1 MQRTVRKIMGL
12 KWEMSVKLRR
22 DFLLRN
28 ADLEKLNYQFAKSV
42 TGVKIKSYVESND
55 TSLTVLSK
63 TDKGGKAPTTIRL
76 CIVDSRSGK
85 LSTSDSPVEDEEVIQ
100 LNTTHV
106 GAPRFMGESTL
117 YALYIDEIATLVTGF
132 SKEERAA
139 YQTFNNAIMTGIKVD
154 VHQFYNVGNEGEPA
168 SMKILSANPSLQN
181 FLKLGPAKCMDAR
194 MRGYYQTSPPIDDA
208 NIPSIDERIA
218 MEPVQP
224 PSISNYSTTIKS
236 AAEIGPAIQPLPL
249 PTVAILPFDDT
260 HAASDISGASS
271 SLAPNAPAAA
281 PLPHSNAKR
290 PSQTTDFATTRSTD
304 HLVPKPATEAGNPIQ
319 SGDQTETDGIHL
331 FPLPSP
337 SSGRFKWIH
346 MPFTHTGWVP
356 HVLTTI
362 SEEKKDLSL
371 HSSLLM
377 DQMWSS
383 QHNSSRHA
391 SPHARFVKSSVK
403 CLWPKDAEKSPTEM
417 IATPAS
423 ATNDIQLVV
432 YLPYLHWDSFGNL
445 QKRADIIER
454 RRKQAYA
461 RPVPEDV
468 AKGKSLEHKLVWQ
481 YLTLDRPIHCRRTLD
496 QYGYPSLR
504 NTSVRDRDQI
514 LYKRTRVEPPQQS
527 SKEPATKSKAPQLK
541 AQPKQPPAG
550 QESLPSP
557 SGDDEAAK
565 VLMVDQLWLWIIDE
579 STVVTFF
586 ASKEQEDKDR
596 GLRGEGNLRNEIYRD
611 VNGDYA
617 HQCAD
622 PFDFAALAVYHAVK
636 VLLDRTIDRNL
647 RAFEIFEEY
656 INILT
661 EQQNAS
667 FKRFR
672 NEHGFE
678 KAKNDAESHL
688 DNRKDLDALLEL
700 RDIDD
705 ELKMIEKLVKEQQ
718 ECVKDMLKQ
727 YQHLNEYHEKG
738 FNGTNFLIQIE
749 HTLTEN
755 KERIV
760 SMLASAHV
768 AQTAFKE
775 LLDMKQKQ
783 ASIVEAHLARE
794 QTILTRQQTGA
805 AVEQAR
811 IVMIFTIVTIIFLPL
826 SFFASVFG
834 INSREWAQAPN
845 SYPTL
850 NTIFTYMSTIS
861 VTVIILA
868 LLVAFNR
875 YTRRLLVKVWKYIG
889 LPLMPIFKRIKHKR
903 RRSTDQA
910 SAEEGMSALVSALD
924 LEKEAAVHTE
934 RAKRLLA
941 LSRSYSHMNL
951 EDKRWLKGQGIANGK
966 VA

>member
-1 MQRTVRKIMGL
+1 M
-12 KWEMSVKLRR
+12 
-22 DFLLRN
+22 
-28 ADLEKLNYQFAKSV
+28 
-42 TGVKIKSYVESND
+42 
-55 TSLTVLSK
+55 
-63 TDKGGKAPTTIRL
+63 
-76 CIVDSRSGK
+76 
-85 LSTSDSPVEDEEVIQ
+85 
-100 LNTTHV
+100 
-106 GAPRFMGESTL
+106 
-117 YALYIDEIATLVTGF
+117 
-132 SKEERAA
+132 
-139 YQTFNNAIMTGIKVD
+139 
-154 VHQFYNVGNEGEPA
+154 
-168 SMKILSANPSLQN
+168 
-181 FLKLGPAKCMDAR
+181 
-194 MRGYYQTSPPIDDA
+194 
-208 NIPSIDERIA
+208 
-218 MEPVQP
+218 
-224 PSISNYSTTIKS
+224 
-236 AAEIGPAIQPLPL
+236 
-249 PTVAILPFDDT
+249 
-260 HAASDISGASS
+260 
-271 SLAPNAPAAA
+271 
-281 PLPHSNAKR
+281 
-290 PSQTTDFATTRSTD
+290 
-304 HLVPKPATEAGNPIQ
+304 
-319 SGDQTETDGIHL
+319 
-331 FPLPSP
+331 
-337 SSGRFKWIH
+337 
-346 MPFTHTGWVP
+346 
-356 HVLTTI
+356 
-362 SEEKKDLSL
+362 
-371 HSSLLM
+371 
-377 DQMWSS
+377 
-383 QHNSSRHA
+383 
-391 SPHARFVKSSVK
+391 
-403 CLWPKDAEKSPTEM
+403 
-417 IATPAS
+417 
-423 ATNDIQLVV
+423 
-432 YLPYLHWDSFGNL
+432 
-445 QKRADIIER
+445 
-454 RRKQAYA
+454 
-461 RPVPEDV
+461 
-468 AKGKSLEHKLVWQ
+468 
-481 YLTLDRPIHCRRTLD
+481 D

-514 LYKRTRVEPPQQS
+514 LYKQTRVEPPQQL

-557 SGDDEAAK
+557 PGDDEAAK
-565 VLMVDQLWLWIIDE
+565 VLMVDQLWLWIIDK

-586 ASKEQEDKDR
+586 ASKEQEDKDS

-611 VNGDYA
+611 INGDYA

-667 FKRFR
+667 FKSFR

-678 KAKNDAESHL
+678 KAKDDAESHL

-727 YQHLNEYHEKG
+727 YQHLNKYHEKG
-738 FNGTNFLIQIE
+738 FNGTDFLMQIE

-755 KERIV
+755 KERIA

-768 AQTAFKE
+768 AQKAFKE

-834 INSREWAQAPN
+834 INSREWVQAPN

-850 NTIFTYMSTIS
+850 HTIFTYMSTIS
-861 VTVIILA
+861 LAVIILA

-889 LPLMPIFKRIKHKR
+889 LPLMPVFKRIKHKR
-903 RRSTDQA
+903 RHSTDQA
-910 SAEEGMSALVSALD
+910 SAEEDMSALVSVLD
-924 LEKEAAVHTE
+924 LEKAATVHTE
-934 RAKRLLA
+934 QAKRLRA
-941 LSRSYSHMNL
+941 LSRSYSHMDL
-951 EDKRWLKGQGIANGK
+951 EDKRWLKRQGIANRK